1 MKAKAE
7 AVVPVSPP
15 PIPLTAG
22 QPYILIKIKLHY
34 DIITLNYIMNFFF
47 IYLYC
52 LTQLQKHG
60 ACEGA
65 PSKDSPDPMNSIAT
79 LAGFESVTSLG
90 AHLIFQPL

>member
-1 MKAKAE
+1 M
-7 AVVPVSPP
+7 
-15 PIPLTAG
+15 
-22 QPYILIKIKLHY
+22 
-34 DIITLNYIMNFFF
+34 
-47 IYLYC
+47 YLYC